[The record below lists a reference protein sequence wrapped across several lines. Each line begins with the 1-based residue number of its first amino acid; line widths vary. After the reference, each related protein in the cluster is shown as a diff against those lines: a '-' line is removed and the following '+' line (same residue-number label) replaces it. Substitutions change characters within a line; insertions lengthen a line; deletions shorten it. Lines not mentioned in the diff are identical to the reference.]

1 MEKQPIIKNFSLKIF
16 YFCTYKKNVWIGLLN
31 AKVSWW
37 YIPVKLQIWIVV
49 GKDLI
54 HQIRVSINEIKVQ
67 IIECEVVYV
76 TLTENLYITSKILN
90 P

>member
-1 MEKQPIIKNFSLKIF
+1 MPI
-16 YFCTYKKNVWIGLLN
+16 
-31 AKVSWW
+31 
-37 YIPVKLQIWIVV
+37 KLQIWIVF